1 MASPAQIKKIHI
13 LKSALK
19 IDEETYRATLA
30 GYGAKSSK
38 DRSFTIG
45 KADELIQDLVEKAVA
60 AGVWEK
66 RKPARKAKTTR
77 KLADDDQ
84 SKKIRSLWIQLHQAG
99 KVKNS
104 SEEALAAYVKR
115 MTKVAA
121 LQWLSVKEAS
131 TVIEALKKWLA
142 R

>member
-1 MASPAQIKKIHI
+1 MATPAQIKKIHI

-19 IDEETYRATLA
+19 IDDATYRAILA
-30 GYGAKSSK
+30 SFGVKSSK
-38 DRSFTIG
+38 DRAFTIG
-45 KADELIQDLVEKAVA
+45 KADELIQDLVEKATA

-84 SKKIRSLWIQLHQAG
+84 SRMIRYLWIQLHEVG

-104 SEEALAAYVKR
+104 SEDALGAYVKR
-115 MTKVAA
+115 MTGIPA
-121 LQWLSVKEAS
+121 LQWLDVKQAS
-131 TVIEALKKWLA
+131 KVIEAMKKWLE